1 MSARTIAT
9 SIGKL
14 VNKSSKLLG
23 KLQIGVNKILWGQAN
38 TQPIQTVKY
47 DAASSSFRYSTT
59 TPPNPQPPSGN
70 LVNSGLFN
78 ALDALNSVD
87 LCNVLTYATDQINI
101 KKKPRPPKPWTAAQT
116 ALYAIQDQAALVQN
130 FIDKYTAYPN
140 VFIGSYLGVGPNAVP
155 PEQAVSQSN
164 APTEGGTEAQKYN
177 MFFLMQAIKEAFT
190 FGGPNSLLTAEDA
203 TLLSTVPGLGGNLN
217 IVDDFIGTIN
227 KYSDYRQIPNED
239 LQKIINKINTIR
251 SVCVTIQNLDFKNAL
266 ALVGNFLNV
275 DIRAQIQKLGAFI
288 DVTKIIPTLKQINSS
303 LRSFIK
309 IAQQVQGILSLGQFI
324 IKLALLFYKV
334 FKFVINFFSL
344 IVIPMIFSTVGAQ
357 TNVQDL
363 KDKAKAETD
372 GVQRLLKAI
381 NGLLSV
387 VVSFI
392 RYLLANTNEL
402 LVRLDLLLVQLEG
415 CQAVKDSEV
424 ILELKQ
430 TREDLVTLRE
440 QLGTYIANYDS
451 KTNPDTATFGEY
463 DIRVVDEELVEQG
476 IVNRRRR
483 GIALNQR
490 GNIVA
495 QSDLTF
501 ATNTTVII
509 EEVKQKLITL
519 GLVQS
524 GLRQA
529 DSATLA
535 LISDSLNYLDTDDV
549 LQNDLNIEPPQLDS
563 PDNLDENQGLG
574 LNAFV
579 NNLKGGKRLRK
590 RTRTAV
596 ESQAQTFKSQV
607 SAEKVNSDKVLNTSG
622 IVDSVGTGSD
632 SDENSATKKGTLTA
646 QQRKAALEYIRTGNE
661 AQRRYA
667 EQKLKQDE
675 KAGGP
680 GRSANP
686 ATGL

>member
-1 MSARTIAT
+1 MSASTIAT
-9 SIGKL
+9 AIGKL
-14 VNKSSKLLG
+14 VNNSSKLLG

-47 DAASSSFRYSTT
+47 DTTSNSFNYTTT
-59 TPPNPQPPSGN
+59 TPSNPQPPTGN

-116 ALYAIQDQAALVQN
+116 ALYTLQDQAALVQN

-227 KYSDYRQIPNED
+227 KYSDYRQIPNQD

-266 ALVGNFLNV
+266 ALVGNFLGT

-344 IVIPMIFSTVGAQ
+344 LVIPMIFLPSGAQ
-357 TNVQDL
+357 TNIQDL

-387 VVSFI
+387 VVTFI
-392 RYLLANTNEL
+392 RYLLTNTNEL
-402 LVRLDLLLVQLEG
+402 LVRLDLLLVQLQG

-424 ILELKQ
+424 VLELKQ

-440 QLGTYIANYDS
+440 QLSTYIANYDS

-463 DIRVVDEELVEQG
+463 DIRVVDEELIEQS

-483 GIALNQR
+483 GIALDQR
-490 GNIVA
+490 GNIVT

-519 GLVQS
+519 GLVQG

-535 LISDSLNYLDTDDV
+535 LISDSLNYLDTDDI

-590 RTRTAV
+590 RTRAAV
-596 ESQAQTFKSQV
+596 ESQAQTLKSQV
-607 SAEKVNSDKVLNTSG
+607 SAEKVNSDKVLNTTG
-622 IVDSVGTGSD
+622 IVSSVGTGSD
-632 SDENSATKKGTLTA
+632 SDEDPATKKGTLTA
-646 QQRKAALEYIRTGNE
+646 QQRKATLADLKNGNAL
-661 AQRRYA
+661 QRKIA
-667 EQKLKQDE
+667 ETVLKKDE

-680 GRSANP
+680 GRNANP